1 MMHLATDQEIIVCPD
16 HGDIVVHADKRA
28 VETLLQPFGSS
39 RHLLRK
45 VPQFRVRY
53 LVIA

>member
-1 MMHLATDQEIIVCPD
+1 MMHLAPNPEIVFCPD
-16 HGDIVVHADKRA
+16 HGDIVVHADKWVA
-28 VETLLQPFGSS
+28 EAFLQAFRSS

-45 VPQFRVRY
+45 VPQYHVRY